1 MTPGLGVLLFFLG
14 YVTNIIAT
22 CNWAEQD
29 IKKSRFLLWRK
40 FLVLLFLGVTITC
53 FLNLFFDGLQYLVF
67 GNYVDPSDTLPA
79 GVGGTKAGLLRYLF
93 IAIFKV
99 YPWFATV
106 LGGFFGWYAIQSV
119 FSVIKNKPLIED
131 NNSDDFDDK

>member
-1 MTPGLGVLLFFLG
+1 MTPALGVLLFYG
-14 YVTNIIAT
+14 GVVSYIIGCA
-22 CNWAEQD
+22 NWEEQD
-29 IKKSRFLLWRK
+29 VKKSNSLYLRK
-40 FLVLLFLGVTITC
+40 FFVLLFLGLAITC

-93 IAIFKV
+93 IAIFKI

-106 LGGFFGWYAIQSV
+106 LGGFLGWYAIQSV
-119 FSVIKNKPLIED
+119 FDVIKNKPLVKEY
-131 NNSDDFDDK
+131 NQDD

>member
-14 YVTNIIAT
+14 CVTNIIAT

-53 FLNLFFDGLQYLVF
+53 FLNVFFDGLQYLVF

-79 GVGGTKAGLLRYLF
+79 GVGGTKAGLLRFLF
-93 IAIFKV
+93 IAIFKI
-99 YPWFATV
+99 YPWFATF
-106 LGGFFGWYAIQSV
+106 LGGFLGWYAIQSV
-119 FSVIKNKPLIED
+119 FDVIKNKPLLKEY
-131 NNSDDFDDK
+131 NQDD

>member
-1 MTPGLGVLLFFLG
+1 MTPALGVLLFYG
-14 YVTNIIAT
+14 GVVAYIIGCA
-22 CNWAEQD
+22 NWEEQD
-29 IKKSRFLLWRK
+29 VKKSNSLFLRK
-40 FLVLLFLGVTITC
+40 FFVLLFLGLAITC

-93 IAIFKV
+93 IAIFKI

-106 LGGFFGWYAIQSV
+106 LGGFLGWFAIQSV
-119 FSVIKNKPLIED
+119 FDVIKNKPLIKEYNQD
-131 NNSDDFDDK
+131 N